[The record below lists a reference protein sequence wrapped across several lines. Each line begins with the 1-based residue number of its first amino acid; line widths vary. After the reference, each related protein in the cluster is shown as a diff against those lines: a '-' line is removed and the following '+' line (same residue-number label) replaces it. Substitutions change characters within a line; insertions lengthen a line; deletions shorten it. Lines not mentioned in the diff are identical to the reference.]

1 MAGEF
6 IEFFTELMFGS
17 GSWIGLVLII
27 VLLLVITGINRYGGI
42 IAMPIAIL
50 VGVEYGQHNLGW
62 HAVILIVEGIF
73 TFYLGIKGAEKK

>member
-17 GSWIGLVLII
+17 GSWIGLIII
-27 VLLLVITGINRYGGI
+27 VAILLVITGINKYGGI

-50 VGVEYGQHNLGW
+50 VGIEYGKYNLGW
-62 HAVILIVEGIF
+62 HAVILIIEGIF
-73 TFYLGIKGAEKK
+73 TLYLGIEGARKK